1 MLIRHEL
8 KYDASPDQVYAMLG
22 DPAFREKVCQAQLAT
37 TCTVDIDHS
46 GTARSVVVDQTR
58 PSEGIPGF
66 ARKIVGDQIRIV
78 QKEDW
83 ADHTGARLH
92 VTIPGK
98 PGELTGTIR
107 LEGDDAATVETVE
120 GDLKVSIPLLSG
132 KLEKLIAEM
141 LDEAMQAEQTVAR
154 AWLAEER

>member
-8 KYDASPDQVYAMLG
+8 KYDAPAAEVYAMLA
-22 DPAFREKVCQAQLAT
+22 DPAFRERVCHAQRAT
-37 TCTVDIDHS
+37 TCTVDVDPS
-46 GTARSVVVDQTR
+46 GSAMSVVVDQTR

-66 ARKIVGDQIRIV
+66 ARKIVGDEIRIV

-83 ADHTGARLH
+83 QDPTGARLH

-107 LEGDDAATVETVE
+107 LDGDDSATVETIE
-120 GDLKVSIPLLSG
+120 GDLKVSIPLISG

-141 LDEAMQAEQTVAR
+141 LDEALQQEQKVAR
-154 AWLAEER
+154 AWLADR